1 MSTLTIDCDNDITAL
16 VKVPADA
23 DRSSSGTANR
33 RSRESRAFHSI
44 VIGNSENAVLKMQV
58 PDLPLGSVS
67 LYSSM

>member
-23 DRSSSGTANR
+23 DRSSSGTQDLFIA
-33 RSRESRAFHSI
+33 SLSATPKTPF
-44 VIGNSENAVLKMQV
+44 LKMQV